1 MRGRCTTFYRHAMVQ
16 TQTRIS
22 WPLFAAVASVAIVA
36 AVVPL
41 THSVD
46 VVAVFSSALVSS
58 IVGFAFSPLC
68 GAFLFHTGE
77 APVRVVQILFV
88 SSIAVQSVSLVAL
101 RQAVRWRTLAP
112 FFAGGVFGLPLG
124 LYVLYHADIATY
136 VHAMGFFLISYGAYM
151 FFRRTTR
158 VRLTARGNCVAD
170 VCAGFLGGITGG
182 AAGFPAAFVTIW
194 CGLRGYD
201 KVQQRAITQPF
212 IFVMQIAALLATIS
226 IALLR
231 DRSAGMD
238 MTAFAYVPAAM
249 SGAYLG
255 LCVFRQ
261 LTDRQFQRVVN
272 LFLIAS
278 GAGFIA

>member
-1 MRGRCTTFYRHAMVQ
+1 MVE

-88 SSIAVQSVSLVAL
+88 SSIAVQSVSPRRAASSRPVADTGAVLRRRRVRVTARAL
-101 RQAVRWRTLAP
+101 RALPRRHRDVRARDGILPHLLWR
-112 FFAGGVFGLPLG
+112 V
-124 LYVLYHADIATY
+124 YVLSSHDARPS
-136 VHAMGFFLISYGAYM
+136 GSPWQL
-151 FFRRTTR
+151 RRRR
-158 VRLTARGNCVAD
+158 VRRISGRYHGRRGGISRSVRYDLVRATRLRQSPTARNH
-170 VCAGFLGGITGG
+170 
-182 AAGFPAAFVTIW
+182 PAVY
-194 CGLRGYD
+194 LRH
-201 KVQQRAITQPF
+201 A
-212 IFVMQIAALLATIS
+212 
-226 IALLR
+226 
-231 DRSAGMD
+231 DRSAARND
-238 MTAFAYVPAAM
+238 QHRTAARSLRRYGHDGLAHSPGGAM

-255 LCVFRQ
+255 LCRFVSSPI
-261 LTDRQFQRVVN
+261 DSS
-272 LFLIAS
+272 S
-278 GAGFIA
+278 GSSSISSSSLPGRGFIA